1 MKLLLEY
8 LLKHANIKVLALRSY
23 SLFKIFMK
31 ILYQPSLA
39 LPTMK
44 AKKNKEDIEK
54 ILEMA
59 LTKIKA
65 KIHSLTLFD

>member
-23 SLFKIFMK
+23 KLFKIFMK

-44 AKKNKEDIEK
+44 AKKNKDIEK

-65 KIHSLTLFD
+65 KIPQLNII

>member
-1 MKLLLEY
+1 
-8 LLKHANIKVLALRSY
+8 
-23 SLFKIFMK
+23 MK

-44 AKKNKEDIEK
+44 AKKNKDIEK

-65 KIHSLTLFD
+65 KIPQLNII